1 MGKYGKIIGTLLGK
15 VGSALFPTYSNGQKV
30 DGGAVGSQLGDLLPF
45 REGGLVPSRVF
56 HTNTA
61 VARRPKRSYQKSA
74 KKKTSK
80 RKK

>member
-45 REGGLVPSRVF
+45 REGGLVPSRDF
-56 HTNTA
+56 HSNAA
-61 VARRPKRSYQKSA
+61 VARRPKRNYQKS